1 VAAKLPGFPCSVSAT
16 LHLDSA
22 TKTMSYGGSIHCT
35 GGSTEKTVDV
45 VPQVSNVIAG
55 KRHWFSIMLA
65 GRYQG
70 PTPIDP
76 LSVSDT
82 RPYVPS
88 HTYRLLVFSAPA
100 GP

>member
-1 VAAKLPGFPCSVSAT
+1 
-16 LHLDSA
+16 
-22 TKTMSYGGSIHCT
+22 
-35 GGSTEKTVDV
+35 
-45 VPQVSNVIAG
+45 
-55 KRHWFSIMLA
+55 MLA